1 MSPQMKT
8 QHQNH
13 LQRDL
18 KLDPKLDHQ
27 NHLQRDPQRNP
38 QSHGHSGVQGQARHL
53 FRGRFETRLDPKG
66 RLSLPS
72 TYRSET
78 SSLIVT
84 NSRFRSRSCLHV
96 YTSDEWEK
104 LESKIGGLSAL
115 QAEIQAF
122 SRFYLSGGQMVELD
136 AQGRFSIP
144 LSLRRYAGLEADI
157 MLVGL
162 GDKFEIWAQDQWSAV
177 YSELTETFE
186 ETLNAVAAAVAAG
199 KAEPANLGPTLSPKS
214 DQKPDQKP
222 GPKSDQKQGRKS
234 ASKVAKKI
242 TGDR

>member
-1 MSPQMKT
+1 MKT

-18 KLDPKLDHQ
+18 KLDLKLDPKLDPKLDHQ

-199 KAEPANLGPTLSPKS
+199 KAEPANLGQTLSQTLSPKS
-214 DQKPDQKP
+214 DR
-222 GPKSDQKQGRKS
+222 KSDQKQGRKS

>member
-18 KLDPKLDHQ
+18 KLDPQ
-27 NHLQRDPQRNP
+27 NHLQPDPQRNP
-38 QSHGHSGVQGQARHL
+38 QSHGHSGVHGHARHL

-122 SRFYLSGGQMVELD
+122 SRFYLSGGQVVELD

-186 ETLNAVAAAVAAG
+186 ETLNAVAAAVAAV
-199 KAEPANLGPTLSPKS
+199 KAEPANLGPTLSPTS
-214 DQKPDQKP
+214 DQQPDQKP
-222 GPKSDQKQGRKS
+222 DQKQGRKS

>member
-1 MSPQMKT
+1 MKT
-8 QHQNH
+8 Q
-13 LQRDL
+13 
-18 KLDPKLDHQ
+18 
-27 NHLQRDPQRNP
+27 
-38 QSHGHSGVQGQARHL
+38 HL
-53 FRGRFETRLDPKG
+53 FRGRFETRVDPKG

-72 TYRSET
+72 SYRSET
-78 SSLIVT
+78 SCLIVT

-104 LESKIGGLSAL
+104 LETKISRLSAL

-122 SRFYLSGGQMVELD
+122 ARFYLSGGQVVELD

-162 GDKFEIWAQDQWSAV
+162 GDKFEIWAQDQWAAV
-177 YSELTETFE
+177 YTELTETFE
-186 ETLNAVAAAVAAG
+186 ETLNAVAAAVAVDKSHVTNLSAG
-199 KAEPANLGPTLSPKS
+199 TD
-214 DQKPDQKP
+214 DQHVRTHHQ
-222 GPKSDQKQGRKS
+222 KS
-234 ASKVAKKI
+234 ASKVAKKS